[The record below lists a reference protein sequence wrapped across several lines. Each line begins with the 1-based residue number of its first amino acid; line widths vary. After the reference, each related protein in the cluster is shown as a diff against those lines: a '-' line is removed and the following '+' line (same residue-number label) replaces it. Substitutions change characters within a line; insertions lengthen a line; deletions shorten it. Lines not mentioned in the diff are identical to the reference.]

1 MQGEDDDAAE
11 GGRAEALLAAGH
23 SFCLCHGQSSCPHP
37 VWSRSVVIKGRYVYL
52 TNGRRP
58 IMAAETRIAAGV
70 FCLPVLVHS
79 LTHSVDRPAGRIW
92 VGVVARTWPLQDGAG
107 SSVCAHS
114 NIDRLVHASVV
125 ACSRQAGSLCS

>member
-1 MQGEDDDAAE
+1 
-11 GGRAEALLAAGH
+11 
-23 SFCLCHGQSSCPHP
+23 
-37 VWSRSVVIKGRYVYL
+37 
-52 TNGRRP
+52 
-58 IMAAETRIAAGV
+58 MAAETRIAAGV

-79 LTHSVDRPAGRIW
+79 LSGPAGRIW

-125 ACSRQAGSLCS
+125 ACSRQAGSLCVPDCGIDRHACTHAVIHEQ